1 MTKQQKNELV
11 SLLTDEFKSSNA
23 IVVADYKGMTVNKL
37 EALRNVCRE
46 KGIKVRVV
54 KNTLATIALKNAGID
69 SLELKETNILAWG
82 NDQLELAK
90 VIVKYAEA
98 DKTETFVV
106 KSGHM
111 EGIFV
116 DRDKIVTLS
125 KLPSREELIG
135 MLLSVWTSPA
145 RMFVT
150 GLDNLR
156 KKLEENQ

>member
-23 IVVADYKGMTVNKL
+23 VIVADYKGMTVNKL

-54 KNTLATIALKNAGID
+54 KNTLASIALKNAGID
-69 SLELKETNILAWG
+69 SLELKDTNILVWG

-106 KSGHM
+106 KSGHL
-111 EGIFV
+111 EGVFV
-116 DRDKIVTLS
+116 DRDTIVALS